1 LVTIDE
7 GGFRNLNY
15 IDLMAPLIKAVQ
27 ELTTRVEAL
36 ENG

>member
-7 GGFRNLNY
+7 GGFRNFNY
-15 IDLMAPLIKAVQ
+15 IDLMAPIIKAVQ
-27 ELTTRVEAL
+27 ELADRVEAL